1 MRHAPFS
8 APVFLK
14 LHSSGNFR
22 AGSPR
27 EAVQYLEQHWQG
39 EHTAHYRQARVL
51 CHAAVDGIVEA
62 ETART
67 ALIDAAGRA
76 GVLAN
81 GREVDGKPTNTTYVS
96 APELW
101 HLPVSDT
108 DDEDEVTDSDLVGYY
123 RAADIVGD
131 PALSPSRKRALLAYW
146 ASDIHAVAG
155 APGLRSIRGVTV
167 TIDSLLDAMVELDA
181 AIDQGAMVAAE
192 ASSGRAL

>member
-1 MRHAPFS
+1 
-8 APVFLK
+8 
-14 LHSSGNFR
+14 
-22 AGSPR
+22 
-27 EAVQYLEQHWQG
+27 
-39 EHTAHYRQARVL
+39 
-51 CHAAVDGIVEA
+51 
-62 ETART
+62 
-67 ALIDAAGRA
+67 
-76 GVLAN
+76 
-81 GREVDGKPTNTTYVS
+81 NTTYVS